1 MNRFIYWM
9 KNIFYLLYMVGYI
22 RLIPNIYDS
31 GFVGTLFL
39 IFGII
44 YMILVYYFI
53 FEKNE
58 KLNDSIPQNILSI
71 FLYLY
76 VFLISYKYCEI
87 TNINVVINMFYFKVN
102 YLIIIIA
109 TFGVLINNF
118 LISRSNDK

>member
-1 MNRFIYWM
+1 MIDKNAFLPCFADNTFIFHHFFW
-9 KNIFYLLYMVGYI
+9 
-22 RLIPNIYDS
+22 RIYS
-31 GFVGTLFL
+31 FN
-39 IFGII
+39 
-44 YMILVYYFI
+44 YFI

>member
-1 MNRFIYWM
+1 
-9 KNIFYLLYMVGYI
+9 MVGYI
-22 RLIPNIYDS
+22 RLIPNMYDA